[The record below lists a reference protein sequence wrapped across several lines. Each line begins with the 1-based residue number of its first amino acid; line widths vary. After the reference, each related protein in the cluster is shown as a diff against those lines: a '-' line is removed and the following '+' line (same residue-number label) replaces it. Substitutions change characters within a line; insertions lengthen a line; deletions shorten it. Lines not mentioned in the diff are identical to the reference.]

1 MKEIFFALL
10 VLLGGVVLFIEANGD
25 RRDQA
30 SVQANGIDV
39 MSEPLEGYTMRKKAG
54 VTIGYDLRA
63 NFKTTSGASHTCS
76 GSVKKE
82 IIDRLEGAPMIKVRY
97 LAQDPNVCSLEGEE
111 AGSFWFVT
119 LLSLGLIIGSIA
131 YIYNRMTIAR

>member
-1 MKEIFFALL
+1 MKEIIFALL
-10 VLLGGVVLFIEANGD
+10 VLFGGVVLFIEVNGD

-39 MSEPLEGYTMRKKAG
+39 MSEPLEGYTVRKKAG

-63 NFKTTSGASHTCS
+63 NFKTTSGASHICS

-82 IIDRLEGAPMIKVRY
+82 TIDRLESVQMIKVRY
-97 LAQDPNVCSLEGEE
+97 LAQDPKVCSLEGEE
-111 AGSFWFVT
+111 AGSFWFIT
-119 LLSLGLIIGSIA
+119 LISLGLIIGAIA
-131 YIYNRMTIAR
+131 YVYNRVTLAR

>member
-39 MSEPLEGYTMRKKAG
+39 MSEPLEGYTIRKKAG

-82 IIDRLEGAPMIKVRY
+82 TIDRLEGAPMIKVRY
-97 LAQDPNVCSLEGEE
+97 LAQDPKVCSLEGEE